1 MRKARPIT
9 LVTAMLVTLACSTAL
24 AAPELSKEVKLKGER
39 EAIVMAPNW
48 RPTSEEA
55 AITVLERAPDKAK
68 KISFGLLMLAIE
80 EGPESTEG
88 IDWSAVRDNIVAAAK
103 AAGSPLNLEVKETF
117 TGAAGLQGRRLAGS
131 TKVDERTVSVEMIA
145 LIAPKVLVP
154 ISSVGRTDDSGVA
167 KLATDVA
174 ATVKIPA
181 GP

>member
-1 MRKARPIT
+1 MRKAQPIT

-88 IDWSAVRDNIVAAAK
+88 VDWSAVRDNIVAAAK
-103 AAGSPLNLEVKETF
+103 AAGRAKPMVASPLEMRMSR
-117 TGAAGLQGRRLAGS
+117 GAIDGQNAQA
-131 TKVDERTVSVEMIA
+131 ENI
-145 LIAPKVLVP
+145 
-154 ISSVGRTDDSGVA
+154 
-167 KLATDVA
+167 
-174 ATVKIPA
+174 
-181 GP
+181 